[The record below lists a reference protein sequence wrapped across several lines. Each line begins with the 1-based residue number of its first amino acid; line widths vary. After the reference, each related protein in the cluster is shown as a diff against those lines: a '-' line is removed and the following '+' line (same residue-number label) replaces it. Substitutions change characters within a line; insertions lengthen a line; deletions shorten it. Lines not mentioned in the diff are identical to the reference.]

1 MAGTEQLGFQTPHRI
16 VLLILSVMLLA
27 LVLELV
33 RRRRFKERYALLWLA
48 SSLFGLVVGI
58 FPGIIVWVS
67 RVTHVQFLT
76 VFFGITFVFFLGL
89 ILSFCVLLSQLSE
102 QNRELAQEMALLA
115 HRVADLEKE
124 HDRNSGQ

>member
-1 MAGTEQLGFQTPHRI
+1 MGGTEQMGFQTSHRI
-16 VLLILSVMLLA
+16 VLLILSVMLLG

-58 FPGIIVWVS
+58 FPGIIVWIS

-76 VFFGITFVFFLGL
+76 VFFGLTFLFLLGL
-89 ILSFCVLLSQLSE
+89 VLSFCVLLSQLSE
-102 QNRELAQEMALLA
+102 QNRELAQEVALLA
-115 HRVADLEKE
+115 HRVKALEKT
-124 HDRNSGQ
+124 DGAPKS